1 MISKM
6 QYLNSRIYA
15 CTLSKKQ
22 KKSYNANLIFFSSY
36 PKYCSRLSIGLITEQ
51 LYLWDGMIA
60 MRRPCMQMKRAMLIE
75 AIFNLA

>member
-1 MISKM
+1 MHFVKE
-6 QYLNSRIYA
+6 
-15 CTLSKKQ
+15 TKKILQ
-22 KKSYNANLIFFSSY
+22 CKSNFFL
-36 PKYCSRLSIGLITEQ
+36 PIQNIVVDLSIGLITEQ

>member
-1 MISKM
+1 MHFVKE
-6 QYLNSRIYA
+6 
-15 CTLSKKQ
+15 TK
-22 KKSYNANLIFFSSY
+22 KKSYNANLIFFL
-36 PKYCSRLSIGLITEQ
+36 PIQNIVVDLSIGLITEQ

>member
-1 MISKM
+1 MHFVKE
-6 QYLNSRIYA
+6 
-15 CTLSKKQ
+15 TKKILQ
-22 KKSYNANLIFFSSY
+22 CKSNFFSSY